1 MFGRVLNKPPLP
13 YTMQCLENSYKD
25 LLERGLRN
33 AS

>member
-13 YTMQCLENSYKD
+13 GIMQCLENSFKD

-33 AS
+33 AF